1 MSDTFCI
8 NLYKGVRCTNSGNM
22 GICCKSEMLL
32 SDNGEYCKI
41 DTHDF
46 LQAMNSTLAQEI
58 RRDLENGI
66 KHENCKKCWDE
77 EADGFPSKRILDNKR
92 SLDNWGQEFIDDKIV
107 EPVFVELNLGSFCNL
122 KCRTCGPW
130 SSSRWIQEEFDLLQL
145 RGEPVNREDY
155 MKEVKTWQGN
165 YSDDSPA
172 WENIR
177 KNLSSYKEI
186 DIYGGEP
193 FLVSRQWEILQES
206 IDLGYAKNQV
216 LHFNTN
222 GTQYNPEHIELLK
235 HFKEV
240 RISLS
245 IDAIEE
251 KFEYM
256 RHPANWVEV
265 SNNIQLFLNLQKE
278 YAHISV
284 TACVTIGIL
293 NVMYLPETIEHF
305 NSIGLDYHTNML
317 HQPEYYN
324 IRNIPEN
331 AKEVI
336 IEKLE
341 SSKSKFQSNLDRD
354 RLEQLC
360 EILRKSN
367 PNKTEWEKFILY
379 TKYKDKLRNEIFAT
393 TFPEL
398 YSLQQG

>member
-1 MSDTFCI
+1 MTYCI
-8 NLYKGVRCTNSGNM
+8 NAYKGIRCTNSGHM
-22 GICCKSEMLL
+22 GMCCKSEMLL
-32 SDNGEYCKI
+32 TEEDGSYCQI

-46 LQAMNSTLAQEI
+46 KQAMHSNLAVEI
-58 RRDLENGI
+58 RNALDNGI
-66 KHENCKKCWDE
+66 RHPNCKKCWDE
-77 EADGFPSKRILDNKR
+77 EDDGFPSKRVLDNNR
-92 SLDNWGQEFIDDKIV
+92 ALQSWGEEFINDKIV

-145 RGEPVNREDY
+145 RGEEVTKEEY
-155 MKEVKTWQGN
+155 MEEVKNYQGN

-177 KNLSSYKEI
+177 KNLSTYKEI

-193 FLVSRQWEILQES
+193 FLVARQWQILRES
-206 IDLGYAKNQV
+206 IDLGYAKDQI

-222 GTQYNPEHIELLK
+222 GTQYNPENIELLK
-235 HFKEV
+235 HFKQV

-245 IDAIEE
+245 IDAIEN

-256 RHPANWVEV
+256 RHPANWDEV
-265 SNNIQLFLNLQKE
+265 SKNIELFLTLQKE
-278 YAHISV
+278 HSHISV
-284 TACVTIGIL
+284 SACVTVGIL
-293 NVMYLPETIEHF
+293 NVMFIPETIKHF
-305 NSIGLDYHTNML
+305 NSIGLHYHTNML
-317 HQPEYYN
+317 HQPDHYN
-324 IRNIPEN
+324 IRNIPN
-331 AKEVI
+331 NIKNII

-341 SSKSKFQSNLDRD
+341 SAKNDFKDSYDID

-367 PNKTEWEKFILY
+367 PIEEEWKRFIVY
-379 TKYKDKLRNEIFAT
+379 TSHKDKLRDETFAE

-398 YSLQQG
+398 FQTIER